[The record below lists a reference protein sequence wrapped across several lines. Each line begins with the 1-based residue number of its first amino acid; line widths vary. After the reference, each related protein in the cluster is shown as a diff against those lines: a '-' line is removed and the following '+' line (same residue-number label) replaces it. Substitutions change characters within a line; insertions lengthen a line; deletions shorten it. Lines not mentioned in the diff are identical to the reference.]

1 MKIYPFKAIR
11 PKEEYASKIAS
22 PPYDV
27 VNTSQAREYA
37 KGNPLSFLHIV
48 RAEIDLPEG
57 TDLYSPEVYKKAGE
71 NLQNLIKNGY
81 LIQEKNKAFYL
92 YELQMEGRCQTGVVA
107 LVGCEDYEKG
117 LIKVH
122 EKTLKRKEDDRVSY
136 ILGTKAHN
144 EPVFFTYRGIEEIN
158 KKINE
163 IKKEK
168 PLFDFETR
176 DQFGFV
182 KHKLWVVRKEEDIK
196 KLRQLFDPIPCFY
209 VADGHHRSA
218 ASYRVWKQLKEENKN
233 HTGKE
238 EYNYFMAVMFP
249 KEELF
254 IYDYNR
260 VVSDLNNLRK
270 DEFLEKIREKFDL
283 FENFNEKKPKE
294 PKSFGMFLDGKWYLL
309 KAKKGIYDE
318 KDVLKSLDV
327 SILQEN
333 LLDPVLG
340 IKDPKTDKR
349 IDFIGGILGAE
360 EIEARVKSGWAV
372 GFSLYPT
379 SIDDV
384 LKVADL
390 GLTMP
395 PKSTWFEPKLRSGL
409 FLHLLD

>member
-1 MKIYPFKAIR
+1 MKIYPFKALR

-27 VNTSQAREYA
+27 VNTEEAKKYA

-71 NLQNLIKNGY
+71 NLQKLRQEGY
-81 LIQEKNKAFYL
+81 LIQEEKPSFYL
-92 YELQMEGRCQTGVVA
+92 YELEMDGRVQNGLVA

-117 LIKVH
+117 LIKIH
-122 EKTLKRKEDDRVSY
+122 EKTLERKEDDRVNY

-144 EPVFFTYRGIEEIN
+144 EPVFFTYKGIEEIN
-158 KKINE
+158 KKIKD

-176 DQFGFV
+176 DQFGV
-182 KHKLWVVRKEEDIK
+182 VHHRLWVVKNENDIEILQK
-196 KLRQLFDPIPCFY
+196 NFEKVPCFY

-233 HTGKE
+233 HKGDE
-238 EYNYFMAVMFP
+238 EYNWFMAVMFP

-260 VVSDLNNLRK
+260 VVKDLNNLSK
-270 DEFLEKIREKFDL
+270 DEFLEKVKEKFEV
-283 FENFNEKKPKE
+283 FEDYKDKKPKE

-309 KAKKGIYDE
+309 KAREGTFDS
-318 KDVLKSLDV
+318 KDILKSLDV

-333 LLDPVLG
+333 LLDPILG

-349 IDFIGGILGAE
+349 IDFIGGILGME
-360 EIEARVKSGWAV
+360 EIERRVKGGWAV

-395 PKSTWFEPKLRSGL
+395 PKST
-409 FLHLLD
+409 